1 MVSEEVGVERV
12 RWRVIRDVV
21 RGEGVV
27 WGRRI
32 WWLLEGFG
40 VLFSLKWKVN
50 GGFGVEE

>member
-32 WWLLEGFG
+32 WWLLEGCG